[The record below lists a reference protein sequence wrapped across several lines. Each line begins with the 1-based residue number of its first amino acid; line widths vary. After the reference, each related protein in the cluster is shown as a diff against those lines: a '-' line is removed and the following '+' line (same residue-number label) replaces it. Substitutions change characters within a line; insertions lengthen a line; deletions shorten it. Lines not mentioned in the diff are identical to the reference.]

1 MGRERGVY
9 IQDRWVKLGFERV
22 EFFLNSNHRFEVLF
36 SIISIIQ
43 YETRKVIVSM
53 SYTWLLIL
61 IDFLFY
67 VENFFSLIY
76 CHISSSHILLLK
88 RKITRKHKII

>member
-1 MGRERGVY
+1 
-9 IQDRWVKLGFERV
+9 
-22 EFFLNSNHRFEVLF
+22 
-36 SIISIIQ
+36 
-43 YETRKVIVSM
+43 M